1 MKLEQELHAGSASP
15 SAAQTKVCATAAFFD
30 LDGTLM
36 EKPSLERR
44 LWKALHNSGEIP
56 LRNYAAWI
64 LEMIRQWR
72 RGPRAAVQAN
82 KRYLSGV
89 ASTCLAETKMRKGS
103 AAPAGMDGWRFL
115 REGVERVA
123 WHARRGEAIVLVTG
137 TLEPL
142 AVRAAAALGNEL
154 RTRGCEVAVHICAT
168 RLEEKNG
175 RWTGKIRGEAMLGA
189 AKARAV
195 SALAGKFG
203 LDPARCSAYGDSEQ
217 DRWMLGCVGH
227 PFAVNASRGLRRV
240 ARTHGWPV
248 LEWAGEDRVR
258 GNGAETIRLCDG
270 DAG

>member
-1 MKLEQELHAGSASP
+1 MKLEQELHAM

-44 LWKALHNSGEIP
+44 LWKALRDSGEIP

-72 RGPRAAVQAN
+72 RGPKAAVQAN

-89 ASTCLAETKMRKGS
+89 ASTCLADVKKRTGS

-115 REGVERVA
+115 EEGVERAA

-142 AVRAAAALGNEL
+142 AVRAAAALRKEL
-154 RTRGCEVAVHICAT
+154 KRKGCETAVHVCAT
-168 RLEEKNG
+168 RLEQKNG
-175 RWTGKIRGEAMLGA
+175 RWTGRIRGEAMVGA

-203 LDPARCSAYGDSEQ
+203 LDPAGCSAYGDGEQ

-227 PFAVNASRGLRRV
+227 PFAVNASRGLRQV
-240 ARTHGWPV
+240 ARAHGWPA
-248 LEWAGEDRVR
+248 LEWAGEDRVP
-258 GNGAETIRLCDG
+258 GNGVEAIRLCDG